1 MFLQALVILFIYFSC
16 LFILGQALVDNS
28 IVDIGWGGGF
38 VILAMAGL
46 ILNKEI
52 GAVHILTTTFVLLW
66 GIRLVIHLA
75 KRNIGKPEDYRY
87 VQMRI
92 KWGEK
97 WPRLKAFLNVFMLQ
111 MVVMYVVALPIIAL
125 AGKTVDGL
133 GVFSL
138 IGSVV
143 FAIGYLF
150 EVIGDEQLRR
160 FKTLPENKG
169 KIITTGLWR
178 YTRHPNYFGE
188 AMIWWGIYLTVLEV
202 PGTAWTFIGPLL
214 ITLFLRYVS
223 GVPLLEKKYKDRED
237 FMAYKAVT
245 PVFIPWFP
253 KRI

>member
-1 MFLQALVILFIYFSC
+1 MFLQAIMILFIYFVC
-16 LFILGQALVDNS
+16 LFILGQVLADNS

-38 VILAMAGL
+38 VLLAIVGL
-46 ILNKEI
+46 ILGNPT
-52 GAVHILTTTFVLLW
+52 GMAHLLTATFVLLW

-75 KRNIGKPEDYRY
+75 KRNIGKSEDYRY

-92 KWGEK
+92 RWGEK
-97 WPRLKAFLNVFMLQ
+97 WPRLKAFLNVYMLQ
-111 MVVMYVVALPIIAL
+111 MVVMFVVALPIIAFS
-125 AGKTVDGL
+125 GKPADI

-138 IGSVV
+138 LGSIV
-143 FAIGYLF
+143 FIIGYLF

-160 FKTLPENKG
+160 FKALPVNKG

-188 AMIWWGIYLTVLEV
+188 AMIWWGIYLTVLEA

-237 FMAYKAVT
+237 FKAYKPVT
-245 PVFIPWFP
+245 PVFVPWFP
-253 KRI
+253 KKV